1 MKLQP
6 LLILAMAATLI
17 FSGIASADGGG
28 HKEVL
33 PDETIIVIS
42 LISSLI
48 TYFLIPKIS
57 KFELSNEQRLVS
69 SLIMFTVVVH
79 AILGIDDLKLLAGA
93 AGFLGLGVIFFVLEI
108 PTVENNRKYLS
119 YLFIVYTLS
128 IVIFYVYLHP
138 DLMKEGSYD
147 LVGILTKISEIGIIA
162 LTVKKLN

>member
-17 FSGIASADGGG
+17 FSGVASADGGG

-33 PDETIIVIS
+33 PDETIIGIS

-93 AGFLGLGVIFFVLEI
+93 AGFLGFGVIFFVLEI

>member
-6 LLILAMAATLI
+6 LLILAMATTLT
-17 FSGIASADGGG
+17 FSGMASADGGG

-33 PDETIIVIS
+33 PDETIIGIS
-42 LISSLI
+42 LLSSLI

-57 KFELSNEQRLVS
+57 KFELSNEQRLFS

-93 AGFLGLGVIFFVLEI
+93 AGFLGFGIIFFVLEI
-108 PTVENNRKYLS
+108 PIVENNRKYLS

-138 DLMKEGSYD
+138 DLMKDGSYD

>member
-1 MKLQP
+1 MKIQP
-6 LLILAMAATLI
+6 LLISGIAASLL
-17 FSGIASADGGG
+17 FSGMASADGGG

-33 PDETIIVIS
+33 PDETIIGIS
-42 LISSLI
+42 LLSSLI

-57 KFELSNEQRLVS
+57 KFELNNEQRLVS

-93 AGFLGLGVIFFVLEI
+93 AGFLGFGVVFFVLEI
-108 PTVENNRKYLS
+108 PIVENNRKNLS
-119 YLFIVYTLS
+119 YLFTVYTLA

-138 DLMKEGSYD
+138 DLMKDGSYD

>member
-1 MKLQP
+1 MKPQP

-17 FSGIASADGGG
+17 FSGMASADGGG

-33 PDETIIVIS
+33 PDETIIGIS

-69 SLIMFTVVVH
+69 SLIMYTVVVH

-93 AGFLGLGVIFFVLEI
+93 AGFLGFGVIFFVLEI

>member
-17 FSGIASADGGG
+17 FSGTASADGGG

-33 PDETIIVIS
+33 PDETIIGIS

-93 AGFLGLGVIFFVLEI
+93 AGFLGFGVIFFVLEI
-108 PTVENNRKYLS
+108 PTVEDNRKYLS

-162 LTVKKLN
+162 LTVKLN